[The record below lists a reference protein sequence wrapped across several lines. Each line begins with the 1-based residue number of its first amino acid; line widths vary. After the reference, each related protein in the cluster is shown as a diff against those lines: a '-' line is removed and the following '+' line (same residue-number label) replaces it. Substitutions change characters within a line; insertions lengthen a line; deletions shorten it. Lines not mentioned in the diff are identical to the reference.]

1 MVHQYKN
8 YLLYLN
14 NKYNY
19 NVIKGLC
26 SSIFSLSKYESNIF
40 KNNLYGVLMTLYG
53 IGNKFSL

>member
-19 NVIKGLC
+19 NMIKGLC

-40 KNNLYGVLMTLYG
+40 KNNLYGVLMNDIWYWQ
-53 IGNKFSL
+53 

>member
-26 SSIFSLSKYESNIF
+26 SFIFSLSKYESNIF
-40 KNNLYGVLMTLYG
+40 KNNLYGVLMNDIWYWQ
-53 IGNKFSL
+53 